1 MPDDPVMNDAQDAEV
16 GPPPELADWWV
27 WGVRKIAAFV
37 ADLMLALRPM
47 GILVVLWKG
56 VMWVLTQDTSEL
68 WGAAAGVAAFCAL
81 WGGGLLFGRFSAERD
96 TPDPERWLMRR
107 GRAKRR

>member
-1 MPDDPVMNDAQDAEV
+1 MSDTQDPEI

-37 ADLMLALRPM
+37 ADLMLAVRPVA
-47 GILVVLWKG
+47 IIAVLGKG
-56 VMWVLTQDTSEL
+56 VMWGLTRDMGEL
-68 WGAAAGVAAFCAL
+68 WRAGAGVAAFFAL
-81 WGGGLLFGRFSAERD
+81 WGGGLLLGRFSAERD
-96 TPDPERWLMRR
+96 TPDPDRWLMRR